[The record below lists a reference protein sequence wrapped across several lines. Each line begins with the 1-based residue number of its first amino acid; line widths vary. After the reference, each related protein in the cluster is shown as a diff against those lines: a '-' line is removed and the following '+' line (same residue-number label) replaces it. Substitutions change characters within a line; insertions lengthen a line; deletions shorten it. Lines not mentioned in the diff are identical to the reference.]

1 MLKGSA
7 PAGAPHPV
15 DGLGASSSPVHGT
28 SFPPVTFTLQ
38 LIRRTACRLPRPGRL
53 GRLACALLLAWLS
66 GGLWGRAG
74 TLGAQP
80 APLPRPVGY
89 VNDFANV
96 LEADVEARLDD
107 LIRRVQAATKGEIV
121 VVTLPSLDG
130 RPVEEVSLRL
140 GREWKVGAD
149 AAIGDSARNAGVV
162 VLVVPKETA
171 DDGRGRCR
179 IEVGQGAEGFLTD
192 GMTGALC
199 REQTPQFRERAYGA
213 AVEGIVTQ
221 VASRYAQAFGVT
233 LEGVPVPSAPSSGN
247 DDGGSFAFVLF
258 IVILFFVF
266 SSMGHRRRGC
276 GGCVP
281 IPVPTGHRGWHGG
294 GWSSGGGFGGSS
306 GGFGGFG
313 GGGGFSGGGGGSD
326 W

>member
-1 MLKGSA
+1 MGGTWGG
-7 PAGAPHPV
+7 GA
-15 DGLGASSSPVHGT
+15 
-28 SFPPVTFTLQ
+28 
-38 LIRRTACRLPRPGRL
+38 
-53 GRLACALLLAWLS
+53 
-66 GGLWGRAG
+66 
-74 TLGAQP
+74 LGAQP

-96 LEADVEARLDD
+96 LDADVEARLDD
-107 LIRRVQAATKGEIV
+107 LIKRVQAATKGEIV
-121 VVTLPSLDG
+121 VVTLASLEG

-140 GREWKVGAD
+140 GREWQVGAD

-162 VLVVPKETA
+162 VLLVPKETA

-192 GMTGALC
+192 AMTGSLC
-199 REQTPQFRERAYGA
+199 REQTPLFRERAYGA
-213 AVEGIVTQ
+213 AMEGIVTQ
-221 VASRYAQAFGVT
+221 VAARYAQAFGVT
-233 LEGVPVPSAPSSGN
+233 LEGVPLPRETSSGEE
-247 DDGGSFAFVLF
+247 DGGSFAFVLF

-266 SSMGHRRRGC
+266 SSLGNRRRGC

-281 IPVPTGHRGWHGG
+281 IPVPTGHSGWHGG

>member
-1 MLKGSA
+1 MITELRLRHRTPCRFPTVA
-7 PAGAPHPV
+7 LV
-15 DGLGASSSPVHGT
+15 GLLT
-28 SFPPVTFTLQ
+28 
-38 LIRRTACRLPRPGRL
+38 
-53 GRLACALLLAWLS
+53 CALLS
-66 GGLWGRAG
+66 TGGVGAAQW
-74 TLGAQP
+74 LGAQP
-80 APLPRPVGY
+80 APLPRPTGY

-96 LEADVEARLDD
+96 LDADVEARLDE
-107 LIRRVQAATKGEIV
+107 LARRVQAATKGEIV

-162 VLVVPKETA
+162 VLLVPKETA

-192 GMTGALC
+192 AVTGALC
-199 REQTPQFRERAYGA
+199 REQTPLFREQAYGA
-213 AVEGIVTQ
+213 ALEEIVTQ
-221 VASRYAQAFGVT
+221 VAGRYAQAFGAT
-233 LEGVPVPSAPSSGN
+233 LDGVPPPRDPSSGEE
-247 DDGGSFAFVLF
+247 DGGPFSFVLF
-258 IVILFFVF
+258 LVILFFVF
-266 SSMGHRRRGC
+266 SSMGNRRRAC

-281 IPVPTGHRGWHGG
+281 IPVPTGYHGGHGG
-294 GWSSGGGFGGSS
+294 GWSGGGGFGGSC

-313 GGGGFSGGGGGSD
+313 GGGGFSGGGGGSN